1 MADISVYPS
10 TDSNT
15 SSAELT
21 AGTRW
26 DKGAKSYRYVQV
38 EDAALAANDVV
49 TFSDTT
55 GAEVTNDRSGGSS
68 IGSDAVAG
76 VALATVSD
84 GSYGVIQVGG
94 VATMKVAAASAISA
108 GNLVVA
114 DTTNDGCVAA
124 ASATTSSVEA
134 PFAVALSD
142 DTATT
147 SAAGTVTAKIIAAL

>member
-15 SSAELT
+15 SSAEVT

-26 DKGAKSYRYVQV
+26 DKGANSYRYVLV

-49 TFSDTT
+49 TYSDTT
-55 GAEVTNDRSGGSS
+55 GAEVTNDRSGGNSL
-68 IGSDAVAG
+68 GSDAVAG
-76 VALATVSD
+76 VALATVAD
-84 GSYGVIQVGG
+84 GNYGVIQVGG
-94 VATMKVAAASAISA
+94 VATMKVAAADGAISA
-108 GNLVVA
+108 GDLLVA
-114 DTTNDGCVAA
+114 DSTDGCVAA

-134 PFAVALSD
+134 PFAVALAA

-147 SAAGTVTAKIIAAL
+147 SAAGTVIAKIIAAL

>member
-55 GAEVTNDRSGGSS
+55 GAEVTNDRAGGSS
-68 IGSDAVAG
+68 IGTDAVAG
-76 VALATVSD
+76 VALATVAD

-94 VATMKVAAASAISA
+94 VATMKVAAATSISA
-108 GNLVVA
+108 GDLLVA
-114 DTTNDGCVAA
+114 DSTDGCVAA

-134 PFAVALSD
+134 PFAVALAA